1 MKNKIKRFYYS
12 TGGKII
18 LFLVCLVSIAGLVAS
33 LLAEILI
40 LESHYSVYTSTEQQ
54 IFADKT
60 ENEIYLDGMQII
72 HCLKTPD
79 VSKVQ
84 TLPEFRDSNLIYEV
98 RNEKDKVIASSDVTD
113 SIEGNLVRTYT
124 FNVVLTDGKITGV
137 DTIGSMTVED
147 GELVYE
153 SEEVQEPEE
162 LQESERVSANKK
174 KTNIKNVEYTVS
186 LALKK
191 GLPVNDYYR
200 FTKDKIHLVYIVRY
214 WIPVVGILSLILGLV
229 SYILLLL
236 GAGHTEGQEELVPDL
251 VYGVPWDLMA
261 AIWALVALGDFA
273 LLINFTLTDYMVAG
287 IMLLVTALIIMPCFL
302 WLSICLASRLKQH
315 TLWQTSLLRKL
326 CLWAKV
332 ILKLILYPIRKYFR
346 LLLQLILNLPLLWR
360 TVLCLAVLSILEFFG
375 IVLNGWNPGSMLL
388 LWFLEKLLLIPL
400 ILYVVLNLRH
410 LEKGAQALAEG
421 NLSYHIESDMLLPG
435 IRQSA
440 GNLNQIGVGMA
451 KAVEERLKSERMKT
465 ELITNVSHDIK
476 TPLTSVINYANLI
489 GEEAENSER
498 VKEYAEVLV
507 RQSDRLKR
515 LLEDLVEAS
524 KAATGNLEVD
534 MIPCSAAVF
543 LDQIAGEYEEKVEK
557 AGLSLIRKM
566 PEKDLTIMADG
577 RRMWRLFSNL
587 MNNICKYSLPGS
599 RVYLTLEEQKGKAV
613 FSFKNTSKEPLNLSE
628 EELFERF
635 TRGDSSRHTD
645 GSGLGLSIAKSMA
658 DLQGGSLRLMT
669 DGDLFK
675 AVAEFPLKDV

>member
-18 LFLVCLVSIAGLVAS
+18 LFLICLIAIAGLTAS
-33 LLAEILI
+33 LLAEVLI
-40 LESHYSVYTSTEQQ
+40 LENHYSVYTSTEQQ
-54 IFADKT
+54 IFADRI
-60 ENEIYLDGMQII
+60 ENEMYLDGMQIL
-72 HCLKTPD
+72 HCLRTPD

-84 TLPEFRDSNLIYEV
+84 TLPEFRDTNLIYEV
-98 RNEKDKVIASSDVTD
+98 RNEKGKVIAASETTD
-113 SIEGNLVRTYT
+113 SMEGDLIRTYT
-124 FNVVLTDGKITGV
+124 YNVVLTDGQITGV
-137 DTIGSMTVED
+137 DLAEIVSD
-147 GELVYE
+147 GEIIYE
-153 SEEVQEPEE
+153 SEEIQEPEE
-162 LQESERVSANKK
+162 LRESEKVSASKK
-174 KTNIKNVEYTVS
+174 KPTIKNATYTVS
-186 LALKK
+186 MALKK
-191 GLPVNDYYR
+191 NLPINDYYR
-200 FTKDKIHLVYIVRY
+200 YTRDKIHLLYVVRD
-214 WIPVVGILSLILGLV
+214 WIPVVGILSLLV
-229 SYILLLL
+229 GFISYIFLLL
-236 GAGHTEGQEELVPDL
+236 GAGHVEEQEELVPDL
-251 VYGVPWDLMA
+251 LFGIPWDLMA
-261 AIWALVALGDFA
+261 AIWAFAAMGDLG
-273 LLINFTLTDYMVAG
+273 LLINFTLTDYLAAG
-287 IMLLVTALIIMPCFL
+287 IMLLVTALIIIPCFL

-315 TLWQTSLLRKL
+315 TVWSTSLLRKL
-326 CLWAKV
+326 CLLTKV
-332 ILKLILYPIRKYFR
+332 FLRLILYPIRKYFR

-360 TVLCLAVLSILEFFG
+360 TVLCLAVLSILEFSG
-375 IVLNGWNPGSMLL
+375 IVLNRWYPENLL
-388 LWFLEKLLLIPL
+388 ILWFLEKMVLVPL
-400 ILYVVLNLRH
+400 ILCAVLNLRR

-421 NLSYHIESDMLLPG
+421 NLSYHTESELLLPG

-440 GNLNQIGVGMA
+440 DNLNQIGVGMA

-498 VKEYAEVLV
+498 VKEYSEVLV

-524 KAATGNLEVD
+524 KAATGNLDVD
-534 MIPCSAAVF
+534 LLPCSAAVF
-543 LDQIAGEYEEKVEK
+543 LDQIAGEYQEKVEK
-557 AGLSLIRKM
+557 AGLSIIRKL
-566 PEKDLTIMADG
+566 PEKELIIFADG

-599 RVYLTLEEQKGKAV
+599 RVYLTLEEQNGKAV

-675 AVAEFPLKDV
+675 AVAEFPLKDT